1 MSNIS
6 NCQFYCLSF
15 NNQDRKTDMEQRFKI
30 LDIDCK
36 FYSGIQYNDTRI
48 ISSLNKNYKRQ
59 WCMTYGHLDIIKDFY
74 YNSDK
79 QYAVIC
85 EDDICLHIQ
94 FKKIF
99 NKVLFDFNIL
109 NLDIL
114 LLGYLLPYKIGDENL
129 FTNFKLKKPMPKG
142 SYFKYHEYPEY
153 LNGTHM
159 YMITKKYAKHL
170 LKTYYNNYAGIC
182 DKYFTPDKIL
192 IKDGNRALIYPMLA
206 IENNDQYDLYHQ
218 LCHNINFT
226 EVYF

>member
-15 NNQDRKTDMEQRFKI
+15 NNEERKNDMTERFKNLGI
-30 LDIDCK
+30 ECK
-36 FYSGIQYNDTRI
+36 FYSGVSYDDKRI
-48 ISSLNKNYKRQ
+48 FDSINKHYKRQ
-59 WCMTYGHLDIIKDFY
+59 WCMTYGHLDIIHEFY

-79 QYAVIC
+79 KYAVIC
-85 EDDICLHIQ
+85 EDDINLHIH

-99 NKVLFDFNIL
+99 NMVISDFNIL

-129 FTNFKLKKPMPKG
+129 FTNFKLKKQMPKE

-159 YMITKKYAKHL
+159 YIITKKYAKHL
-170 LKTYYNNYAGIC
+170 LKTYYNNYAGIG
-182 DKYFTPDKIL
+182 DKHFNPDKIL

-206 IENNDQYDLYHQ
+206 IENNEQTDLYHQ
-218 LCHNINFT
+218 LCRNIHFNDY
-226 EVYF
+226 YF